1 MSPGEWHDAD
11 PEGAELVADVC
22 GLLADYVTAIV
33 PKGAVEHPD
42 ASVDVEFLIALVGW
56 ESDPSDQG
64 AARLRIAF
72 FDVMAAWEVVRR
84 HAFRPLEA

>member
-1 MSPGEWHDAD
+1 MSPGEWHDVD
-11 PEGAELVADVC
+11 PEGAELAADVC
-22 GLLADYVTAIV
+22 GLLADYTAAIV
-33 PKGAVEHPD
+33 PRSIAERPD

>member
-1 MSPGEWHDAD
+1 MTPAQWHDED
-11 PEGAELVADVC
+11 PEGAELASDVC
-22 GLLADYVTAIV
+22 ERLEEYVTAVV
-33 PKGAVEHPD
+33 PRGAVQRPD